1 MFRRPSKKQQLI
13 RRLVVSVVMVL
24 AVLVIVTG
32 TILFVLGYRLD
43 SDKGRLEQNA
53 LIQFDSTPSGA
64 YITIDGKVIGSR
76 TAAKQS
82 VIAGSHSFIVSRDG
96 YEQWAKSLDVKAG
109 TLEWL
114 DYIRL
119 VPKELKTETVATYT
133 SVYGEKAS
141 PDFKWLI
148 LQEKADAPAFKL
160 IDLRAQNIESSAI
173 TLPSNLY
180 SDATTEGVQHTFTL
194 DQWDAGGRYVLLRH
208 DYSDKTEW
216 IVMDTQDMATSVNVT
231 RLLSISLSS
240 VRFSGTS
247 GNILYG
253 LTSDNVIRKLD
264 LSAATISRGLV
275 TNVKNFD
282 LFETNIISYVGT
294 DPADA
299 TKQVAGVYR
308 EGDESSHVL
317 RTVDSLDIPL
327 SIDATRY
334 FSDDFVAI
342 TEGLRVT
349 ILKGSYPNSSS
360 EGTASLKSYADFT
373 VDANVDQLTFSPEGD
388 FLIVRS
394 GLNFISYEIEY
405 KRTTNATIETSET
418 TAHPVSWLDDA
429 YIWSIYDGHL
439 SIREFD
445 GTNVHVINAAEPSFD
460 VTLSQNGRYLYSITK
475 SGANYQLQ
483 RVKMILD

>member
-1 MFRRPSKKQQLI
+1 MFRRPSKKQQLV
-13 RRLVVSVVMVL
+13 RRAIVSVVMVL

-43 SDKGRLEQNA
+43 SDKGRLEQTA
-53 LIQFDSTPSGA
+53 LLQFDSTPSGA
-64 YITIDGKVIGSR
+64 YITIDGKVVGSR

-82 VIAGSHSFIVSRDG
+82 VVAGSHSFIVSRDG

-119 VPKELKTETVATYT
+119 VPKNLKTETVASYS

-148 LQEKADAPAFKL
+148 VQEKADTPTFKL
-160 IDLRAQNIESSAI
+160 VDLRAQDVKSTTL
-173 TLPSNLY
+173 TLPSNIY
-180 SDATTEGVQHTFTL
+180 TDAATVGVQHTFTL

-216 IVMDTQDMATSVNVT
+216 IVLDTQDMATSVSIT
-231 RLLSISLSS
+231 KLLSISLSS

-275 TNVKNFD
+275 TNVKSFD
-282 LFETNIISYVGT
+282 LFETNIITYVGI
-294 DPADA
+294 DPSDA
-299 TKQVAGVYR
+299 AKQVAGVYR
-308 EGDESSHVL
+308 EGDESPHVL
-317 RTVDSLDIPL
+317 RTVDSLDTAL

-342 TEGLRVT
+342 TEGLKVT
-349 ILKGSYPNSSS
+349 VLKGKYPNSSS
-360 EGTASLKSYADFT
+360 DGAASLKTYADFAVT
-373 VDANVDQLTFSPEGD
+373 SPVDQLSFSPDGD
-388 FLIVRS
+388 YLLIRS
-394 GLNFISYEIEY
+394 GTNFVSYEVEY
-405 KRTTNATIETSET
+405 KRVTNATIETSET
-418 TAHPVSWLDDA
+418 GSHPLNWLDEA
-429 YIWSIYDGHL
+429 YVWAIYDGHV

-475 SGANYQLQ
+475 SGETYQLQ